1 MKPVFKNTRG
11 SLVIP
16 STDQALALLKF
27 FTKAPSHTG
36 SASAADSSTMP
47 PGSGIV
53 TVALGPAAFISAAG
67 EISTSS
73 PPSVPELVPA
83 WLCRHSD
90 KVAGGRSFAR
100 QNSLTV
106 WPLFSNSANHSERS
120 AGVQLTLV
128 LGFVAAGTATL
139 ITAFVIRQ
147 VLLVENL
154 PGI

>member
-1 MKPVFKNTRG
+1 
-11 SLVIP
+11 
-16 STDQALALLKF
+16 
-27 FTKAPSHTG
+27 
-36 SASAADSSTMP
+36 
-47 PGSGIV
+47 V
-53 TVALGPAAFISAAG
+53 TVALGPIALVRAAG
-67 EISTSS
+67 DISTSS
-73 PPSVPELVPA
+73 PPSVPALVPA

-100 QNSLTV
+100 QNSFTL

-139 ITAFVIRQ
+139 IAAFVIRQ